1 MPTQVANEARKGKIQ
16 GDEYGK
22 VITTTPHPPQ
32 KKKKKKKKGGWG
44 GGDGLLFIC
53 EETNLPSCL
62 GGMLSRSMPNCL
74 TVQ

>member
-32 KKKKKKKKGGWG
+32 KKKKKKKKGGG
-44 GGDGLLFIC
+44 GEMGF
-53 EETNLPSCL
+53 S
-62 GGMLSRSMPNCL
+62 SFVKKL
-74 TVQ
+74 TYQVVLVAC